1 MEIVS
6 TVNKYPMSFHVHS
19 ESAEGIQKDWITKA
33 ESFPTTIIPVAI
45 PPEFEGP
52 GTGLSPEDLYA
63 MALQNCFVA
72 TFKVFAE
79 KSRMSFESIQVNSE
93 LFVDRDEKGRPWMA
107 RILLNVN
114 LVGVTQLEAAHRILE
129 RTSQNC
135 MILNS
140 VNTEK
145 TFQFQIS

>member
-1 MEIVS
+1 MKFPV
-6 TVNKYPMSFHVHS
+6 
-19 ESAEGIQKDWITKA
+19 SAESEAGIQTAWTTKA
-33 ESFPTTIIPVAI
+33 PNTSEVIPVAI

-63 MALQNCFVA
+63 MALQNCFIA

-79 KSRMSFESIQVNSE
+79 KSKMTFQKISVQSVLE
-93 LFVDRDEKGRPWMA
+93 VDRDDKGRPWMA
-107 RILLNVN
+107 RITLKV
-114 LVGVTQLEAAHRILE
+114 QLSGSDRKEQAQRLLE

-140 VNTEK
+140 VQTQKDFEFEI
-145 TFQFQIS
+145 TD

>member
-1 MEIVS
+1 M
-6 TVNKYPMSFHVHS
+6 NQYPMKFHSRTHAASGTQV
-19 ESAEGIQKDWITKA
+19 AW
-33 ESFPTTIIPVAI
+33 TTAGSNQPHPIPMAI
-45 PPEFEGP
+45 PPEFQGP
-52 GTGLSPEDLYA
+52 GTGYSPEDLYA

-79 KSRMSFESIQVNSE
+79 KSRLHFATIDVEAV
-93 LFVDRDEKGRPWMA
+93 LDVDRNTEGKPWMA
-107 RILLNVN
+107 RVAMKVKLK
-114 LVGVTQLEAAHRILE
+114 GVQQKETAQRILE

-145 TFQFQIS
+145 SFEFAIED